1 MNIALPILLLV
12 IGGLTFWLL
21 VESSV
26 KYYLKIACIA
36 SFCLFTVI
44 FWGSIHSFL
53 GWSALEDD
61 MPEKVLIHWTIIK
74 EPNEAINFAGRVY
87 ILLESAKSDEGTFLA
102 KLFGYRKEEIEP
114 RLFALEY
121 SRSLHEQLEGIK
133 GRLSKGRPVLGEL
146 QKNKEG
152 QGKGISGEQEGEG
165 EGGGSESQEQDW
177 EFHELQPSDI
187 RIKDQ

>member
-26 KYYLKIACIA
+26 KYYLKIASIA

-53 GWSALEDD
+53 GWAALEDD
-61 MPEKVLIHWTIIK
+61 MPDKVLIHWTIIK
-74 EPNEAINFAGRVY
+74 EPNKAINFDGRIY
-87 ILLESAKSDEGTFLA
+87 ILLESAKSDDGTFLA
-102 KLFGYRKEEIEP
+102 KLFGYRKEKIEP

-133 GRLSKGRPVLGEL
+133 GRLKKGQPVLGEL
-146 QKNKEG
+146 EKGENKKGIGSEKNKGE
-152 QGKGISGEQEGEG
+152 GKGE
-165 EGGGSESQEQDW
+165 GSESQEQDW

-187 RIKDQ
+187 HVKDP